1 MGACVRE
8 LRWIGSSLDDLRSLP
23 AQVQDEFG
31 HALYLAQM
39 GGKHADAKS
48 LKGFK
53 SAGVLEIVER
63 HDGET
68 YRAVYTVKFA
78 TAVYVLHVFQKK
90 SKRGIAT
97 PQSEL
102 ALIRQR
108 LKDATSDAK
117 GTTP

>member
-1 MGACVRE
+1 MKPVH
-8 LRWIGSSLDDLRSLP
+8 WMGSSLDDLRACP
-23 AQVQDEFG
+23 DEVQDIVG
-31 HALYLAQM
+31 HALYPAQT
-39 GGKHADAKS
+39 GGKDDHAKP

-53 SAGVLEIVER
+53 GAGVLEIVAD
-63 HDGET
+63 HADGT
-68 YRAVYTVKFA
+68 YRSVYTVKFKA
-78 TAVYVLHVFQKK
+78 AVYVLHVFQKK

>member
-1 MGACVRE
+1 MGQTHAFGRLRLGQAAGVDQRADLGDQLGLQQVR
-8 LRWIGSSLDDLRSLP
+8 LGVGQADGTYRS
-23 AQVQDEFG
+23 V
-31 HALYLAQM
+31 YT
-39 GGKHADAKS
+39 GK
-48 LKGFK
+48 LKG
-53 SAGVLEIVER
+53 
-63 HDGET
+63 
-68 YRAVYTVKFA
+68 
-78 TAVYVLHVFQKK
+78 AVYVLHVFQKK